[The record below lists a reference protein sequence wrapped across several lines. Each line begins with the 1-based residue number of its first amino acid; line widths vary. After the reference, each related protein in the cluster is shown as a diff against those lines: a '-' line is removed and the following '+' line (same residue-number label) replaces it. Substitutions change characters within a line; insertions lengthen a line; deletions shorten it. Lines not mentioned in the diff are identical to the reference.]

1 MMAEDITF
9 WADGGGQVVAV
20 QKPLHGCL
28 KVSRF
33 LIALRRSK
41 RIPNLIPR
49 IFQINGQP
57 AVINFVSEQP
67 QSIFN
72 FEFSG
77 DCIQAIFAV
86 VNPEKLRAI
95 KLL

>member
-1 MMAEDITF
+1 M
-9 WADGGGQVVAV
+9 VAV

-41 RIPNLIPR
+41 RIPNLIPK

-57 AVINFVSEQP
+57 AVINLVNEQP

-77 DCIQAIFAV
+77 DYIQSIFAV
-86 VNPEKLRAI
+86 VNPEKLQAI
-95 KLL
+95 QIT